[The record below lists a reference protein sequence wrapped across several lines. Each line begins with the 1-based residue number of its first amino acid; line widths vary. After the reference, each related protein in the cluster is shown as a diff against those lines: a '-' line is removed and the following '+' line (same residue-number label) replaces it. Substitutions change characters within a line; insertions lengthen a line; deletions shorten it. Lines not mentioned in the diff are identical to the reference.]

1 MNSIVGF
8 NSDYGDTAALRKVRI
23 HGDGKKKIKTCV
35 RFQGNSSGKEPK
47 EPGTGP
53 DGTSCRF
60 SSSDI
65 TYQ

>member
-1 MNSIVGF
+1 MTARAEQRVRHRRRVTGRRAVT
-8 NSDYGDTAALRKVRI
+8 GGAALRPLQ
-23 HGDGKKKIKTCV
+23 GD
-35 RFQGNSSGKEPK
+35 NAGKEPAQL
-47 EPGTGP
+47 GVGP